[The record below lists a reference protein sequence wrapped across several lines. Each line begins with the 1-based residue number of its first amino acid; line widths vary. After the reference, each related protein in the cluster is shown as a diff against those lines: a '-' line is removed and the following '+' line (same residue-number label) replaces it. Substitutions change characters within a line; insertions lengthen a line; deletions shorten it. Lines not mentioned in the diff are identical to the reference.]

1 MRTLLLITA
10 LFSATAL
17 AQAPKPTPKAEG
29 QLAPRGAPKWVRQ
42 LGSDQYRER
51 LEAENQLRQLGEA
64 ARGELERAAKDS
76 GDSEVQWRAKRLL
89 RDLGRAASGGAGG
102 EQTGGLVE
110 RRRGSGA
117 GRQEPEIVERRAGA
131 RSGGG
136 GADDVRREFDRIFQ
150 RFEEMGLDVPSRRF
164 FEAPFFQDLR
174 SQMDRDVAAN
184 GSSQSMS
191 VQVGP
196 DGVRVEV
203 VEQGSDGKPETKVYE
218 APDMETF
225 HKSHPGVLKGG
236 GVGLGF
242 GGIGQQMQDQMEVL
256 RGRVGKLQRGFGWDM
271 AQPRVLRLPQP
282 GGAAERAPAPEQG
295 RRLGVTVKQVPDAVR
310 EYLELGDHGLMVD
323 GVQDGSL
330 AAACGL
336 RPNDIVL
343 ELGGRSVASPA
354 DVAAALGAIP
364 KGGKVRVVF
373 LRKGARAVAE
383 AVKQHDAAGGL
394 RERRKPR

>member
-1 MRTLLLITA
+1 MTRPICTLVTTIAVTLGLIAWGTA
-10 LFSATAL
+10 ATAQDDL
-17 AQAPKPTPKAEG
+17 GSRRGDTVTLEGMKKEPRVALIIGNAKYKTSPPKSPSNDAKAMAKGLKGLGFDVTVHANLRGKDMKRAIRDFG
-29 QLAPRGAPKWVRQ
+29 QL
-42 LGSDQYRER
+42 
-51 LEAENQLRQLGEA
+51 LE
-64 ARGELERAAKDS
+64 
-76 GDSEVQWRAKRLL
+76 
-89 RDLGRAASGGAGG
+89 
-102 EQTGGLVE
+102 
-110 RRRGSGA
+110 
-117 GRQEPEIVERRAGA
+117 
-131 RSGGG
+131 
-136 GADDVRREFDRIFQ
+136 
-150 RFEEMGLDVPSRRF
+150 
-164 FEAPFFQDLR
+164 
-174 SQMDRDVAAN
+174 
-184 GSSQSMS
+184 
-191 VQVGP
+191 
-196 DGVRVEV
+196 
-203 VEQGSDGKPETKVYE
+203 
-218 APDMETF
+218 
-225 HKSHPGVLKGG
+225 KGG

-364 KGGKVRVVF
+364 KGGEVRVVF